1 MFAINTNGYKAN
13 RMIGFVLMG
22 KGRVTMPDR
31 EKVIKGCELLKDFL
45 GDGLPGKNVVFNS
58 YINIVNDAIDLLK
71 EQDQRI
77 NELEEKLRLLEYGDQ
92 DILQSGMMP
101 AT

>member
-1 MFAINTNGYKAN
+1 
-13 RMIGFVLMG
+13 
-22 KGRVTMPDR
+22 MPDR
-31 EKVIKGCELLKDFL
+31 KMVIGHLNDCMEASRRDNMWVFVRKDIIE
-45 GDGLPGKNVVFNS
+45 V
-58 YINIVNDAIDLLK
+58 AIALLK
-71 EQDQRI
+71 EQEQTI